1 VYRDS
6 RRTRIVLALLI
17 LTSFTLI
24 TIDYRAGEGTALR
37 GLRRG
42 AAAVFGPVQRAVT
55 SAVRPIGNALSTL
68 GDLGGLNDEV
78 KRLRDE
84 NTDLRNQLHQVDD
97 LRREN
102 DDLRKLNGLTT
113 RGGYR
118 TVRCRVIAVGP
129 DNFEWT
135 ATVDCGSGD
144 GLRKDQTVVNGDGLV
159 GKVVEV
165 APFSAQVLLAVD
177 PEFTVIGRL
186 AVHGTTGPVTGN
198 GLRPM
203 EMQLLQPTA
212 VVSVGE
218 AIVSNGVQGGIVSGV
233 PIGVVTRVGTERS
246 VVTRTVEVRPFV
258 TFTALDNVAVV
269 VEPPRKDPR
278 NAVLLTATPAPK
290 PTTPPPPPPCTPV
303 GSASPSPA
311 PSGSPSP
318 GSSSPAP
325 SGAPPCPTGS
335 ASPSPTPTPG
345 RTFGTPQATR
355 TP

>member
-24 TIDYRAGEGTALR
+24 TIDYRAGDGTALR
-37 GLRRG
+37 GLRR
-42 AAAVFGPVQRAVT
+42 ATAAVFGPVQRAVT

-78 KRLRDE
+78 HRLRDE

-102 DDLRKLNGLTT
+102 EELRKLNGLTT
-113 RGGYR
+113 RGGYK
-118 TVRCRVIAVGP
+118 TVRCRVIALGP
-129 DNFEWT
+129 DNFEWV

-165 APFSAQVLLAVD
+165 APFSAQVLLAID

-186 AVHGTTGPVTGN
+186 SVHGTTGPVTGN

-203 EMQLLQPTA
+203 EMQLLAPTA
-212 VVSVGE
+212 QVSVGE

-233 PIGVVTRVGTERS
+233 PIGVVTKVSTERS

-258 TFTALDNVAVV
+258 TFTALDTVAVV

-278 NAVLLTATPAPK
+278 NAVLLTATPT
-290 PTTPPPPPPCTPV
+290 PTATPSPTPV
-303 GSASPSPA
+303 RCGSASPGPGPGRTPGPGDSPT
-311 PSGSPSP
+311 P
-318 GSSSPAP
+318 
-325 SGAPPCPTGS
+325 GAPPPSPCPS
-335 ASPSPTPTPG
+335 ATPSPTPTPG
-345 RTFGTPQATR
+345 RTFGTPRPTG

>member
-1 VYRDS
+1 MYRDS

-37 GLRRG
+37 GLRTA

-55 SAVRPIGNALSTL
+55 SGVRPIGNALATL

-78 KRLRDE
+78 HRLRAE
-84 NTDLRNQLHQVDD
+84 NQELRNQLHQVDD

-102 DDLRKLNGLTT
+102 DALRKLNGLTT
-113 RGGYR
+113 RGGYK
-118 TVRCRVIAVGP
+118 TVRCRVVALGP
-129 DNFEWT
+129 GNFEWT
-135 ATVDCGSGD
+135 ATIDCGSGD
-144 GLRKDQTVVNGDGLV
+144 GIKPDQTVVNGDGLV

-165 APFSAQVLLAVD
+165 SPFSSLVLLSID

-203 EMQLLQPTA
+203 EMQLLAPTA
-212 VVSVGE
+212 VVTIGE

-233 PIGVVTRVGTERS
+233 PIGVVTKVSTQRS

-258 TFTALDNVAVV
+258 NFTALDTVAVV

-278 NAVLLTATPAPK
+278 NAVLLTATPTPSPTQAPTQ
-290 PTTPPPPPPCTPV
+290 PACVPSPTPGTTPGTT
-303 GSASPSPA
+303 
-311 PSGSPSP
+311 PSGTTGPNGTPSP
-318 GSSSPAP
+318 GT
-325 SGAPPCPTGS
+325 CPT
-335 ASPSPTPTPG
+335 PTPTPTPTPG
-345 RTFGTPQATR
+345 RTFGTPRPTG